1 MQDTALALALTV
13 ADLAVTLYY
22 RHQLHPLG
30 VAIALVAAENLPL
43 MFRRAHPLIV
53 LTIIGGARVAYDVIG
68 LGYAPLPL
76 GPAIAFYTVLNRCRP
91 RTCVIS
97 SVLAL
102 IAITISELQPGHNQ
116 PYDLV
121 VAVLIFAASGMAGL
135 LSRTRRA
142 YLEETEARA
151 ARAEAQRD
159 RESARA
165 AAAERARIARELH
178 DVVAHHVSLMA
189 VQAEAA
195 ASLLPDRPAQARQSV
210 EIIGDTARQALAEL
224 RRLLGVLRGP
234 AEEIETEPS
243 PSLSELGAVLDQV
256 RAAGL
261 PVEFRTGGQPAALAP
276 GVELTAYRIVQE
288 ALTNTLKHAPAS
300 QAVVTLAYEPDFVT
314 VTVANSAPPGALAAV
329 PAAAAAQSLAGA
341 PPPAPRAAARP
352 PAAPDPSL
360 AAGRAPAVSA
370 PPSAPVPAPAAPGR
384 PPAAGPAPAAPSP
397 AAPSPAASSPPAAA
411 PTPAPPAAAPSR
423 APAPADPAPPAA
435 PMSPAVTR
443 LLAVAGVRPA
453 AIRAAAAREGTATRA
468 GFGLAGI
475 AERVA
480 SCGGSL
486 SAGPVPD
493 GGFAVTA
500 RLPAR

>member
-1 MQDTALALALTV
+1 MQDTALALALTA
-13 ADLAVTLYY
+13 ADLAVTFYY

-30 VAIALVAAENLPL
+30 VALALVAAENLPL

-91 RTCVIS
+91 RACVIS
-97 SVLAL
+97 CVLAL
-102 IAITISELQPGHNQ
+102 TAITISELQPGHNQ

-121 VAVLIFAASGMAGL
+121 VAVLIFVASGMAGL
-135 LSRTRRA
+135 LGRTRRA

-195 ASLLPDRPAQARQSV
+195 ASLLPGRPAQARQSV

-300 QAVVTLAYEPDFVT
+300 QAVVTLAYEPDFIT
-314 VTVANSAPPGALAAV
+314 VTVANSGPAAPALAAM
-329 PAAAAAQSLAGA
+329 
-341 PPPAPRAAARP
+341 
-352 PAAPDPSL
+352 
-360 AAGRAPAVSA
+360 
-370 PPSAPVPAPAAPGR
+370 
-384 PPAAGPAPAAPSP
+384 PAAGPDRVPAQ
-397 AAPSPAASSPPAAA
+397 
-411 PTPAPPAAAPSR
+411 AAAPSR
-423 APAPADPAPPAA
+423 PPRRPRPPNRSRPWRRRRTRPRPPRLRRRPPPRRLRLWPGCWRWPASGPWRLARGPPPGPGSGWPA
-435 PMSPAVTR
+435 SPS
-443 LLAVAGVRPA
+443 GSRPA
-453 AIRAAAAREGTATRA
+453 AGTCPPGPPRTA
-468 GFGLAGI
+468 GS
-475 AERVA
+475 R
-480 SCGGSL
+480 
-486 SAGPVPD
+486 
-493 GGFAVTA
+493 
-500 RLPAR
+500 

>member
-1 MQDTALALALTV
+1 VKFPARSAAADPRVQDTALALALTA
-13 ADLAVTLYY
+13 ADLAVTFYY
-22 RHQLHPLG
+22 RRQLHPLG
-30 VAIALVAAENLPL
+30 VALALVAAENLPL

-91 RTCVIS
+91 RACVIS
-97 SVLAL
+97 CVLAL
-102 IAITISELQPGHNQ
+102 TAITISELQPGHNQ

-121 VAVLIFAASGMAGL
+121 VAVLIFVASGMAGL
-135 LSRTRRA
+135 LGRTRRA

-195 ASLLPDRPAQARQSV
+195 ASLLPGRPAQARQSV

-300 QAVVTLAYEPDFVT
+300 QAVVTLAYEPDFIT
-314 VTVANSAPPGALAAV
+314 VTVANSGPAAALATV
-329 PAAAAAQSLAGA
+329 PAAAAPSLI
-341 PPPAPRAAARP
+341 PPPARPAAAP
-352 PAAPDPSL
+352 L
-360 AAGRAPAVSA
+360 
-370 PPSAPVPAPAAPGR
+370 PAAPG
-384 PPAAGPAPAAPSP
+384 PSPAAGPVPSLAPPPDQAAPAPAPSP
-397 AAPSPAASSPPAAA
+397 AS
-411 PTPAPPAAAPSR
+411 AAPS
-423 APAPADPAPPAA
+423 AA
-435 PMSPAVTR
+435 VAR
-443 LLAVAGVRPA
+443 LLAVAGVRPV
-453 AIRAAAAREGTATRA
+453 AAREGAAARA

-480 SCGGSL
+480 SCGGNL
-486 SAGPVPD
+486 SAGPAPD

>member
-1 MQDTALALALTV
+1 
-13 ADLAVTLYY
+13 
-22 RHQLHPLG
+22 
-30 VAIALVAAENLPL
+30 
-43 MFRRAHPLIV
+43 
-53 LTIIGGARVAYDVIG
+53 VIG

-91 RTCVIS
+91 RTCVFS
-97 SVLAL
+97 CVLAL
-102 IAITISELQPGHNQ
+102 VAITISQLQPGHNE

-121 VAVLIFAASGMAGL
+121 VAVLIFVAAGMAGV

-151 ARAEAQRD
+151 ARAEAERD
-159 RESARA
+159 RESARS

-195 ASLLPDRPAQARQSV
+195 ASLLPGRPAQARESV

-261 PVEFRTGGQPAALAP
+261 PVEFRTGGQPGSLAP

-288 ALTNTLKHAPAS
+288 ALTNTLKHARAS
-300 QAVVTLAYEPDFVT
+300 QAVVTLDYEPGFVT
-314 VTVANSAPPGALAAV
+314 VTVANSDPDAAVSV
-329 PAAAAAQSLAGA
+329 PAAPAVATRSDGVDGVGRAVGSRGIGGSGRVSAFAGA
-341 PPPAPRAAARP
+341 R
-352 PAAPDPSL
+352 S
-360 AAGRAPAVSA
+360 
-370 PPSAPVPAPAAPGR
+370 
-384 PPAAGPAPAAPSP
+384 
-397 AAPSPAASSPPAAA
+397 
-411 PTPAPPAAAPSR
+411 
-423 APAPADPAPPAA
+423 
-435 PMSPAVTR
+435 
-443 LLAVAGVRPA
+443 
-453 AIRAAAAREGTATRA
+453 

-486 SAGPVPD
+486 SAGPAPD

>member
-1 MQDTALALALTV
+1 VGVKFPVRSAAADPRVQDTALALALTA

-22 RHQLHPLG
+22 RHQLDPLG

-76 GPAIAFYTVLNRCRP
+76 GPAIAFYTVMNRCRP
-91 RTCVIS
+91 RAWVFSC
-97 SVLAL
+97 VLAL
-102 IAITISELQPGHNQ
+102 VAITISQLQPGHNE
-116 PYDLV
+116 PYDVV
-121 VAVLIFAASGMAGL
+121 VALLIFVAAGMAGL

-142 YLEETEARA
+142 YLEEAEARA

-165 AAAERARIARELH
+165 AAGERARIARELH

-314 VTVANSAPPGALAAV
+314 VTVANSAPPAATLAAV
-329 PAAAAAQSLAGA
+329 PAAAATQSLATA
-341 PPPAPRAAARP
+341 PPPAPA
-352 PAAPDPSL
+352 
-360 AAGRAPAVSA
+360 SA
-370 PPSAPVPAPAAPGR
+370 PPAPVRLPAAPG
-384 PPAAGPAPAAPSP
+384 PVP
-397 AAPSPAASSPPAAA
+397 
-411 PTPAPPAAAPSR
+411 AAPSR
-423 APAPADPAPPAA
+423 APALSAPSPPVAE
-435 PMSPAVTR
+435 MSSAVTR

-453 AIRAAAAREGTATRA
+453 AVRPAAAREGTATRS

-480 SCGGSL
+480 SCGGNL
-486 SAGPVPD
+486 SAGPAPD

>member
-1 MQDTALALALTV
+1 VQDTALALALTA

-30 VAIALVAAENLPL
+30 VALALVAAENLPL

-76 GPAIAFYTVLNRCRP
+76 GPAIAFYTVLNLCRRP
-91 RTCVIS
+91 ACVFS
-97 SVLAL
+97 CVMAL
-102 IAITISELQPGHNQ
+102 VAITISQLQPGHNE

-121 VAVLIFAASGMAGL
+121 VAVLIFVAAGMAGV

-142 YLEETEARA
+142 YLEATEARA
-151 ARAEAQRD
+151 ARADAQRD

-178 DVVAHHVSLMA
+178 DVVAHHVSLIA

-195 ASLLPDRPAQARQSV
+195 ASLLPGRPAQARQSV

-243 PSLSELGAVLDQV
+243 PSLSELGAVLGQV

-314 VTVANSAPPGALAAV
+314 VTVANSAPPTATLAAV
-329 PAAAAAQSLAGA
+329 PA
-341 PPPAPRAAARP
+341 P
-352 PAAPDPSL
+352 
-360 AAGRAPAVSA
+360 
-370 PPSAPVPAPAAPGR
+370 
-384 PPAAGPAPAAPSP
+384 GPAPAEATPMVTIPAPG
-397 AAPSPAASSPPAAA
+397 A
-411 PTPAPPAAAPSR
+411 APPAAVP
-423 APAPADPAPPAA
+423 
-435 PMSPAVTR
+435 SPAVAAAHSPVTR
-443 LLAVAGVRPA
+443 LLAAARPA
-453 AIRAAAAREGTATRA
+453 GRTGNATRA

-480 SCGGSL
+480 SCGGNL
-486 SAGPVPD
+486 SAGPAPD

>member
-1 MQDTALALALTV
+1 MISCVLALT
-13 ADLAVTLYY
+13 
-22 RHQLHPLG
+22 
-30 VAIALVAAENLPL
+30 
-43 MFRRAHPLIV
+43 
-53 LTIIGGARVAYDVIG
+53 
-68 LGYAPLPL
+68 
-76 GPAIAFYTVLNRCRP
+76 
-91 RTCVIS
+91 
-97 SVLAL
+97 
-102 IAITISELQPGHNQ
+102 AITISELQPGHNQ

-121 VAVLIFAASGMAGL
+121 VAVLIFVASGMAGL
-135 LSRTRRA
+135 LGRTRRA

-195 ASLLPDRPAQARQSV
+195 ASLLPGRPAQARQSV

-300 QAVVTLAYEPDFVT
+300 QAVVTLAYEPDFIT
-314 VTVANSAPPGALAAV
+314 VTVANSGPAAPALAA
-329 PAAAAAQSLAGA
+329 L
-341 PPPAPRAAARP
+341 
-352 PAAPDPSL
+352 
-360 AAGRAPAVSA
+360 
-370 PPSAPVPAPAAPGR
+370 
-384 PPAAGPAPAAPSP
+384 PAAGPDRVPAQAAAPSP
-397 AAPSPAASSPPAAA
+397 AAEPVPSL
-411 PTPAPPAAAPSR
+411 APPPDQA
-423 APAPADPAPPAA
+423 APAPAPSPASAA
-435 PMSPAVTR
+435 PSAAVAR
-443 LLAVAGVRPA
+443 LLAVAGVRPV
-453 AIRAAAAREGTATRA
+453 AAREGAAARA

-480 SCGGSL
+480 SCGGNL
-486 SAGPVPD
+486 SAGPAPD